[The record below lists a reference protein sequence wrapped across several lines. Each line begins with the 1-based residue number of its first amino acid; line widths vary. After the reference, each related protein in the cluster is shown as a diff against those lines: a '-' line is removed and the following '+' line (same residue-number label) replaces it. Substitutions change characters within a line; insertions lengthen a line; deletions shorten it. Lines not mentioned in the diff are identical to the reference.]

1 MDYSKT
7 LISNAVHKSAIKALC
22 RSGDIQEI
30 IKFTNR
36 ARQKEVYVAAANYLK
51 TADYSNSDEILQS
64 IQTFYTKAKE
74 FDKLSSFLKN
84 YASRKVNSVEE
95 KDYDRALWALTN
107 ALKAGKKAGVPAD
120 EDTTNAINILKEVT
134 KFERSSKPEELL
146 QVAVGNKNSLVSDD
160 SVFAFLAE
168 SFDKWSNLERSREF
182 ANMIESNDLQSRYL
196 SGGLLSRLGLG
207 KNVPRPGTAA
217 YVMEDLFS

>member
-1 MDYSKT
+1 M
-7 LISNAVHKSAIKALC
+7 
-22 RSGDIQEI
+22 
-30 IKFTNR
+30 
-36 ARQKEVYVAAANYLK
+36 
-51 TADYSNSDEILQS
+51 
-64 IQTFYTKAKE
+64 
-74 FDKLSSFLKN
+74 
-84 YASRKVNSVEE
+84 NSVEE

-120 EDTTNAINILKEVT
+120 EDTTKAINILKEVT

-146 QVAVGNKNSLVSDD
+146 QVATENKNSLVSDD

-168 SFDKWSNLERSREF
+168 SFDQWSNLERSREF
-182 ANMIESNDLQSRYL
+182 ANMIESSDLQSRYL
-196 SGGLLSRLGLG
+196 SGGLLNRLGLG